1 MNSANKKISEYKIED
16 IKELFF
22 GVLRKI
28 SSKIILIEIGNDF
41 LNIGLAKFHNKGLFI
56 KKVFSQKI
64 PKEALDKS
72 IPTDPLSFGS
82 FLKQIIDEKKI
93 NTNKIAL
100 SLPSDTCYT
109 RLIEIPEEVSEDES
123 IGFVENPNSVMQIPI
138 SLENSDF
145 EIHLTNLPKQKIK
158 NKFFNKYFLTSM
170 PKKNIDVILDSI
182 KKANLEICSI
192 QMSHMCIANLLKSEI
207 DKLKENELIISVDLL
222 DEFTQFLIFDSSGPL
237 FIKRL
242 ASIKNYPSIDEMKK
256 MNKGNIE
263 INNKSKNQGKTE
275 TYHPLSKLDL
285 KILIREISRSYRDFL
300 DENKINKKAKIFLSG
315 RNSQHKNLVEILGES
330 LKMDTSVISPI
341 NNFCIKEFSYNPDEI
356 NQFSMSRL
364 VGLGLTLIKN
374 NKFENELLNR
384 EFIFKSFSY
393 KENIDDDSKK
403 KEDKTISDLMDSLE
417 TLNYENKQIKEQS
430 RRKTKSEDKKKELQ
444 PLPDLKI
451 KDKLERKTKSE
462 DKKKE
467 LPPLPNLKLSSN
479 TESANKKLLD
489 NEVKFNKKE
498 DNPQIK
504 KNKSF
509 KMDTSFLKN
518 D

>member
-192 QMSHMCIANLLKSEI
+192 QMSHMCIANLLKSE
-207 DKLKENELIISVDLL
+207 KIS
-222 DEFTQFLIFDSSGPL
+222 F
-237 FIKRL
+237 
-242 ASIKNYPSIDEMKK
+242 Y
-256 MNKGNIE
+256 
-263 INNKSKNQGKTE
+263 
-275 TYHPLSKLDL
+275 
-285 KILIREISRSYRDFL
+285 
-300 DENKINKKAKIFLSG
+300 
-315 RNSQHKNLVEILGES
+315 
-330 LKMDTSVISPI
+330 
-341 NNFCIKEFSYNPDEI
+341 
-356 NQFSMSRL
+356 
-364 VGLGLTLIKN
+364 
-374 NKFENELLNR
+374 
-384 EFIFKSFSY
+384 
-393 KENIDDDSKK
+393 
-403 KEDKTISDLMDSLE
+403 
-417 TLNYENKQIKEQS
+417 
-430 RRKTKSEDKKKELQ
+430 
-444 PLPDLKI
+444 
-451 KDKLERKTKSE
+451 
-462 DKKKE
+462 
-467 LPPLPNLKLSSN
+467 
-479 TESANKKLLD
+479 KKLPLYR
-489 NEVKFNKKE
+489 
-498 DNPQIK
+498 
-504 KNKSF
+504 
-509 KMDTSFLKN
+509 
-518 D
+518 